1 MFKVPYNFDLNVEYV
16 SECCR
21 YSDHFEPFYTKD
33 FIKSFFFEV
42 LSTLDL
48 WSVWTGPQ
56 SHFRNIEKKSL
67 GIYKEFLN
75 ISIYNVYEY
84 TCCAFNVSDLE

>member
-1 MFKVPYNFDLNVEYV
+1 MNVAATQITL
-16 SECCR
+16 CR
-21 YSDHFEPFYTKD
+21 FSFYTKD

-42 LSTLDL
+42 LSTLD
-48 WSVWTGPQ
+48 VWTGPQ